1 MIRDPIGSRVAV
13 RAAFA
18 LYQCNPPIYDGQAHP
33 TKLQDWLHRI
43 EYLMVACDIDESD
56 WVILAAGLLESDARQ
71 FWRGAVETRN
81 AHEVPW
87 GNFCSLLLAQFP
99 PREVPVRMAPEVAS
113 TSQAQP
119 HTGETEF
126 KKMEKYIHKVDKF
139 KMRPYDTVAI
149 YADRFFSEIMTDPT
163 IQLKEQDACF
173 ILWRGLTEELQT
185 MVFPRWEV
193 TYTLTQFVEEVTKLE
208 ETLAIEREEQERRV
222 SERRM
227 EFERRQRE
235 YLRRNRSVEVGVEI
249 GTTSSPQQQGQANVD
264 SQNIANTSEE
274 EDPVEDFWEATGN

>member
-1 MIRDPIGSRVAV
+1 
-13 RAAFA
+13 
-18 LYQCNPPIYDGQAHP
+18 
-33 TKLQDWLHRI
+33 
-43 EYLMVACDIDESD
+43 
-56 WVILAAGLLESDARQ
+56 
-71 FWRGAVETRN
+71 
-81 AHEVPW
+81 
-87 GNFCSLLLAQFP
+87 
-99 PREVPVRMAPEVAS
+99 
-113 TSQAQP
+113 
-119 HTGETEF
+119 
-126 KKMEKYIHKVDKF
+126 MENYIHKVDKF
-139 KMRPYDTVAI
+139 KMRAYDTMTI
-149 YADRFFSEIMTDPT
+149 YAEQFFREIITDRT
-163 IQLKEQDACF
+163 IELKEHDACF

>member
-1 MIRDPIGSRVAV
+1 
-13 RAAFA
+13 
-18 LYQCNPPIYDGQAHP
+18 
-33 TKLQDWLHRI
+33 
-43 EYLMVACDIDESD
+43 
-56 WVILAAGLLESDARQ
+56 
-71 FWRGAVETRN
+71 
-81 AHEVPW
+81 
-87 GNFCSLLLAQFP
+87 
-99 PREVPVRMAPEVAS
+99 MAPEVAS
-113 TSQAQP
+113 TSQAQS

-274 EDPVEDFWEATGN
+274 EDPVEDFWEATDTRKHGSST